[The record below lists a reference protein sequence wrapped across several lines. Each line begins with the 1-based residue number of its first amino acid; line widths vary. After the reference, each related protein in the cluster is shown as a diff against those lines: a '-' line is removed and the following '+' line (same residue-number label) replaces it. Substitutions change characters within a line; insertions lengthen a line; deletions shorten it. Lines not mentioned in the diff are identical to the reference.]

1 MTMAHL
7 LDRPIWTSLLS
18 RHAALAEGGRLAKRY
33 PADMS
38 AFAATGDETAES
50 IAALGELARPGG
62 TLLLVQKDAPVLP
75 AGFAAE
81 VRATLVQM
89 VADGPVKFADDGR
102 IRPLGRGD
110 AADMLELATLT
121 KPGPFSLRAQDFGP
135 FWGIRE
141 NGRLIAMA
149 GQRMGQE
156 GFRELSGVCT
166 HPDTQGRGLGRLMSL
181 YGARQIQEAGDTA
194 YLHAYATNAPA
205 IRLYESIGFRLR
217 ETMNMAIIR
226 REG

>member
-7 LDRPIWTSLLS
+7 LDRPIWTTLNS

-38 AFAATGDETAES
+38 AFAGTGEETPES
-50 IAALGELARPGG
+50 IAALGELAEPGG
-62 TLLLVQKDAPVLP
+62 TLLLVQKDALAFP
-75 AGFAAE
+75 AGFEAITQ
-81 VRATLVQM
+81 ATLVQM
-89 VADGPVKFADDGR
+89 VADSAVAFADDER
-102 IRPLGRGD
+102 IRPLGPAD
-110 AADMLELATLT
+110 AADMLELAQLT

-141 NGRLIAMA
+141 EGRLVAMA
-149 GQRMGQE
+149 GQRLGQE
-156 GFRELSGVCT
+156 GFRELSGVCV
-166 HPDTQGRGLGRLMSL
+166 HPDEQGQGLGRLMSL
-181 YGARQIQEAGDTA
+181 YGARKIQEAGDTA

-205 IRLYESIGFRLR
+205 IRLYESIGFQLR

>member
-1 MTMAHL
+1 MTMTHL

-62 TLLLVQKDAPVLP
+62 TLLLVQKEAPVLP

-89 VADGPVKFADDGR
+89 VADGPVTFADDGR

-166 HPDTQGRGLGRLMSL
+166 HPDAQGRGLGRLMSL
-181 YGARQIQEAGDTA
+181 YGARKIQEAGDTA
-194 YLHAYATNAPA
+194 YLHAYATNTPA

>member
-18 RHAALAEGGRLAKRY
+18 RHAQLAEGGQLAKRY

-50 IAALGELARPGG
+50 IAALGGLAGPGG
-62 TLLLVQKDAPVLP
+62 TLLLVQKDTPVLP

-81 VRATLVQM
+81 VQATLVQM
-89 VADGPVKFADDGR
+89 VADGPVTFADEER
-102 IRPLGRGD
+102 IRPLGPAD
-110 AADMLELATLT
+110 AADMLELAQLT

-149 GQRMGQE
+149 GQRMGQD

-166 HPDTQGRGLGRLMSL
+166 HPDAQGRGLGRLMSL
-181 YGARQIQEAGDTA
+181 YGARRIQEAGDIA
-194 YLHAYATNAPA
+194 YLHAYTTNTPA
-205 IRLYESIGFRLR
+205 IRLYELIGFKLR

-226 REG
+226 MEG

>member
-7 LDRPIWTSLLS
+7 LDRPIWTTLNS

-50 IAALGELARPGG
+50 IVALGELAVPGG
-62 TLLLVQKDAPVLP
+62 TLLLVQKHPIAMPI
-75 AGFAAE
+75 GFEATTQ
-81 VRATLVQM
+81 ATLVQM
-89 VADGPVKFADDGR
+89 ITDGPVAVADDER
-102 IRPLGRGD
+102 IRPLGRAD

-141 NGRLIAMA
+141 SGRLIAMA
-149 GQRMGQE
+149 GQRLGQA
-156 GFRELSGVCT
+156 GLRELSGVCT
-166 HPDTQGRGLGRLMSL
+166 HPDAQGRGLGRLMSL
-181 YGARQIQEAGDTA
+181 YGTRKIQEAGDTA
-194 YLHAYATNAPA
+194 YLHAYATNTPA
-205 IRLYESIGFRLR
+205 IRLYESIGFRVR
-217 ETMNMAIIR
+217 ETMNMAVIR
-226 REG
+226 KGE

>member
-1 MTMAHL
+1 MAHL
-7 LDRPIWTSLLS
+7 LDRPIWTSLLW
-18 RHAALAEGGRLAKRY
+18 RHAAPAEGGALAKRY

-38 AFAATGDETAES
+38 AFAATGDEMEES
-50 IAALGELARPGG
+50 VVALGELAAPGG
-62 TLLLVQKDAPVLP
+62 TLLLVQKDPLVFP
-75 AGFAAE
+75 AGFE
-81 VRATLVQM
+81 PVSQATLVQM
-89 VADGPVKFADDGR
+89 VADAPVAFADDAR
-102 IRPLGRGD
+102 IRPLALAD

-135 FWGIRE
+135 FWGIRQ

-149 GQRMGQE
+149 GQRLGPK
-156 GFRELSGVCT
+156 GLRELSGVCV
-166 HPDTQGRGLGRLMSL
+166 HPDAQGQGLGRLMSL
-181 YGARQIQEAGDTA
+181 YGARKIQEAGETA
-194 YLHAYATNAPA
+194 FLHAYATNRPA